1 MNIQGMGPGMMGMGG
16 MQQSNT
22 LTSDQK
28 NTLSSILK
36 KFDSKNMTSSDAQ
49 SLFKQLKDAGINPGK
64 GVADAL
70 KSAGFDPKKM
80 GELASQGTQGQGQGQ
95 GMQGMMPPMM
105 GTDSSQ
111 STQLTDDQ
119 KKTVT
124 SILDKYKDKGDNL
137 TTSDVQSIFKQ
148 FQDAG
153 ITPSKSLEDTVKS
166 AGFDM
171 DKMVSSMMSQN
182 KSSENQFWATQN
194 TTQTI
199 NTSSLQSLK
208 SILDQYDLNNLSSD
222 QQTNLYSQLSS
233 SGLLQTNTQSGSYF
247 NMGA

>member
-1 MNIQGMGPGMMGMGG
+1 MNIQGMGPGMMGMMGMGG

-28 NTLSSILK
+28 DTISSILK
-36 KFDSKNMTSSDAQ
+36 KFDSNNLTSSDAQ
-49 SLFKQLKDAGINPGK
+49 SIFKQLQDAGINPGK
-64 GVADAL
+64 GVTDAL
-70 KSAGFDPKKM
+70 KSAGFDPKKL
-80 GELASQGTQGQGQGQ
+80 GELAFQGNQGQ

-105 GTDSSQ
+105 GMDGSQ

-124 SILDKYKDKGDNL
+124 SILDKYKDKADNL

-153 ITPSKSLEDTVKS
+153 ITPSKSLKDTVES
-166 AGFDM
+166 AGFDL
-171 DKMVSSMMSQN
+171 DKMVSSMVSQN
-182 KSSENQFWATQN
+182 NSSENLFWASQN
-194 TTQTI
+194 TNKTF
-199 NTSSLQSLK
+199 NTSNLQTLK

-222 QQTNLYSQLSS
+222 QQTNLFSQLSN
-233 SGLLQTNTQSGSYF
+233 SGLLQTDTQSGNYF